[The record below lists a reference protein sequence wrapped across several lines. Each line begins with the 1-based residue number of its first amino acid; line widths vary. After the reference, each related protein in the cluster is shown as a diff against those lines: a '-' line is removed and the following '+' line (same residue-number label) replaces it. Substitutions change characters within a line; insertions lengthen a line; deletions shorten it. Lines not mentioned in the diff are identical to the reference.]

1 MFETGDH
8 GLLRIIDNAK
18 IFNLETLTPDL
29 EKIHGQ
35 WKVSFIQKRQVFI
48 VTIETDDLAELEKV
62 YADMGFMV
70 STEER
75 S

>member
-1 MFETGDH
+1 MFETGGH
-8 GLLRIIDNAK
+8 GLLRIIGNAK
-18 IFNLETLTPDL
+18 IFNLETLIPDL

-35 WKVSFIQKRQVFI
+35 GKIAFIQKGPVVI
-48 VTIETDDLAELEKV
+48 VTIETDDLAGLAKV
-62 YADMGFMV
+62 YAEMGFMV